1 MFRTIRIIKL
11 IFLYFPKKKR
21 GGKKMN
27 KNEIFS
33 QANLFRKI
41 PIRPNSERNRAEAK
55 LPAVIFHGRSWIVSN
70 GSRKASNRVLLA
82 ERCVFAGFSRR
93 LARNERHLASAQKFF
108 VHPCGNRARF
118 AEILSVFALPCRDF
132 GYASRK
138 RTAAPFRNA
147 FDNLR
152 KPI

>member
-21 GGKKMN
+21 GEKKIN

-33 QANLFRKI
+33 QESVSKNSNSSKFRKK
-41 PIRPNSERNRAEAK
+41 SSSAK
-55 LPAVIFHGRSWIVSN
+55 LSAVIFHGRSWIVSN

>member
-21 GGKKMN
+21 GEKKIN

-108 VHPCGNRARF
+108 RS
-118 AEILSVFALPCRDF
+118 SV
-132 GYASRK
+132 
-138 RTAAPFRNA
+138 
-147 FDNLR
+147 R
-152 KPI
+152 KPRAFRGNPICVCSSVSRFRIRVSKKNSRAFSKRFR